1 MDRARCS
8 RPTGTSRRHKD
19 DDSSLDDGEGSS
31 SGTAGTALISRVH
44 ASAGRA
50 RLLAGQ
56 LPAIYSTKYGCIYVI
71 CCQYD

>member
-31 SGTAGTALISRVH
+31 SGTAGTALISRPCLSGP
-44 ASAGRA
+44 AA
-50 RLLAGQ
+50 RQ
-56 LPAIYSTKYGCIYVI
+56 LPAIVRAWEYTRTYSGIGYRIHI
-71 CCQYD
+71 